1 MKKVMTTLLLAAFAM
16 AFGSCNKDKDEPEEI
31 VALNLPIEYAVDLGL
46 ESGTKWAKMNV
57 GAENPWDFG
66 NYYAWGEITTKS
78 YYAHETYKYY
88 NLLTGKHDN
97 ILTKVTKYCNDADF
111 GKDGIT
117 DDYTTLLPEDDAATA
132 NWGNTWATPTLEE
145 WIELYEQCYWVW
157 TDNYNSTGKSG
168 SIVYM
173 AKQEEDKGQ
182 KVYGEKKTLDS
193 YSLSDVHIFLP
204 ASGGRI
210 LSESS
215 GTERSGYYWTS
226 SLNTYNCPGAH
237 FLGITSLPYD
247 GVWLRFYGFSV
258 RPIWRN
264 K

>member
-1 MKKVMTTLLLAAFAM
+1 MKKVITTLLFAAFTT
-16 AFGSCNKDKDEPEEI
+16 AFLSCNKDKDEPEEI

-46 ESGTKWAKMNV
+46 ESGAKWAKMNV
-57 GAENPWDFG
+57 GAENPWDYG

-78 YYAHETYKYY
+78 YYDRDSYKYGY
-88 NLLTGKHDN
+88 NLTG
-97 ILTKVTKYCNDADF
+97 ITKYCNDADF

-173 AKQEEDKGQ
+173 AKQD
-182 KVYGEKKTLDS
+182 L
-193 YSLSDVHIFLP
+193 
-204 ASGGRI
+204 
-210 LSESS
+210 
-215 GTERSGYYWTS
+215 
-226 SLNTYNCPGAH
+226 
-237 FLGITSLPYD
+237 
-247 GVWLRFYGFSV
+247 
-258 RPIWRN
+258 
-264 K
+264 